1 MSENNL
7 TNLGKNDDGATGVAQ
22 DIAGHASLTY
32 LNLSHSRLDT
42 PSLMALATALQV
54 PPHSIPPCSA
64 GVPLRVPF
72 QRSKTLT
79 QTHTGGCWLV
89 AQTNDS
95 LIDVRL
101 DDNALNVDC
110 AKALADALK
119 VGAVAVS

>member
-1 MSENNL
+1 MFCWSQLAAQSSILALDLSENNL

-54 PPHSIPPCSA
+54 PPHSIPPCNA

-72 QRSKTLT
+72 QRSKLSHTHKHTL
-79 QTHTGGCWLV
+79 GV
-89 AQTNDS
+89 AGSSHRPTT
-95 LIDVRL
+95 R
-101 DDNALNVDC
+101 
-110 AKALADALK
+110 
-119 VGAVAVS
+119 